1 MYADSNRPRFTP
13 RSFLATFAYAW
24 LMIGLFTGTLVL
36 VVFVRGIIG
45 AVHGIGL
52 GDNAENRVLM
62 GVIVAFIAVSF
73 MVTRAVVRRLYR
85 TESVRTRRI
94 ALGALILPA
103 ALSMWAWS
111 NPTALLARI
120 AGSTASTI
128 AMRGGPEFVFGPYPD
143 ANRLAELK
151 RQGVT
156 TIISLQ
162 HPSVVVELQGIRD
175 EKENTAKLGLQLIHA
190 PMLPWVSDNQ
200 ASLDR
205 IREIARTGH
214 GKFYVHCGLGRDR
227 VNVVKRVIESM
238 SGANNMRLA
247 NAADLR
253 SAKGL
258 EQRTQPFQ
266 RGRLFQLRPGVW
278 LVPMPNR
285 SELSDILFGAEGRVL
300 LVLDPQDTAQQA
312 WAKDA
317 QQQLRA
323 YVIPNALVAF
333 DDKDA
338 ADDERVAL
346 LANRIQSEKGRVTVV
361 VPRTPFGSGTKERQ
375 TAVAVA
381 LLRYFGVNW
390 SLSAQ
395 HADLRS
401 SSRSGD
407 SSGK

>member
-1 MYADSNRPRFTP
+1 MYADSSKPRFTA

-45 AVHGIGL
+45 AVHGFGL
-52 GDNAENRVLM
+52 GDTAESRVLM
-62 GVIVAFIAVSF
+62 GVIVVFIAASF

-85 TESVRTRRI
+85 TESIRSRRI
-94 ALGALILPA
+94 ALGALIVPA

-120 AGSTASTI
+120 AGSTSSTI
-128 AMRGGPEFVFGPYPD
+128 AMRGGPEFIFGPYPD

-151 RQGVT
+151 QQGVT

-162 HPSVVVELQGIRD
+162 HPSVVVEMQGIRD
-175 EKENTAKLGLQLIHA
+175 EKENAARLGLQLIHA

-214 GKFYVHCGLGRDR
+214 GKYYVHCGLGRDR

-238 SGANNMRLA
+238 SGSTNMRLA

-258 EQRTQPFQ
+258 EQRTEPFQ

-285 SELSDILFGAEGRVL
+285 AELSDILFGAEGRVL
-300 LVLDPQDTAQQA
+300 LVVDPQDAAQQA

-317 QQQLRA
+317 QEQLHA
-323 YVIPNALVAF
+323 YVIPNAVISF
-333 DDKDA
+333 DEKDA
-338 ADDERVAL
+338 ADDERVTM
-346 LANRIQSEKGRVTVV
+346 LANRIQSERGRVTIV
-361 VPRTPFGSGTKERQ
+361 VPRTPFGSGTNERQ

-407 SSGK
+407 SSGR